1 MLYMSDWEIN
11 RSKVVVYIKM
21 YNKDIGMH
29 RMHEDGFCE
38 PQLIS
43 ISIILTD
50 CLPLSHNGTLSVVL
64 VQHRQVCQPLWYVW
78 NLKKKKYRASWS
90 MAPPTGQVEKD
101 SVAFET
107 RAEEFFLHCYHNWA
121 SWRFFAHPLLYCCR
135 PNQSPQSEHGSQD
148 RGGKCFL
155 AVELNIGIALIFKK
169 TAGCHDAQAGDASK
183 MSKPVLNI

>member
-29 RMHEDGFCE
+29 RMHEDSFCE

-50 CLPLSHNGTLSVVL
+50 CLPLSHNETLSVAL

-78 NLKKKKYRASWS
+78 NLKKKIKYRVSWS

-101 SVAFET
+101 AVAFET
-107 RAEEFFLHCYHNWA
+107 
-121 SWRFFAHPLLYCCR
+121 S
-135 PNQSPQSEHGSQD
+135 
-148 RGGKCFL
+148 
-155 AVELNIGIALIFKK
+155 
-169 TAGCHDAQAGDASK
+169 
-183 MSKPVLNI
+183 

>member
-29 RMHEDGFCE
+29 RMHEDSFCE

-50 CLPLSHNGTLSVVL
+50 CLPLSHNGTLSVAL

-78 NLKKKKYRASWS
+78 NLKKYIKNTEGLGQWHHLLVKLKK
-90 MAPPTGQVEKD
+90 MQ
-101 SVAFET
+101 
-107 RAEEFFLHCYHNWA
+107 
-121 SWRFFAHPLLYCCR
+121 
-135 PNQSPQSEHGSQD
+135 
-148 RGGKCFL
+148 
-155 AVELNIGIALIFKK
+155 
-169 TAGCHDAQAGDASK
+169 
-183 MSKPVLNI
+183 